1 MDKIHYYTFS
11 KDDFMLK
18 ELIEYIRESQ
28 TGSDIDN
35 YLDSKYIHL
44 TDAHYDQIAGAMS
57 QGELSSKKASD
68 CPAERFFLHFNETIL
83 FLNKSTQGQHSVYD
97 VELVKDTNYSIEKV
111 NEDES
116 KNLKFV
122 SFSINDDYQPTLIK
136 RVTTSE
142 TIDEQEKQQTVQ
154 SVIPA
159 LRGFMSA
166 ISD

>member
-1 MDKIHYYTFS
+1 
-11 KDDFMLK
+11 MLK
-18 ELIEYIRESQ
+18 ELIEYIKEGQ

-44 TDAHYDQIAGAMS
+44 TDAHYDQIVGAMS

-83 FLNKSTQGQHSVYD
+83 FVNKSTQGQHSVYD

-111 NEDES
+111 DEGDS
-116 KNLKFV
+116 KNLAFV

-142 TIDEQEKQQTVQ
+142 TIDEQEKQQTIQ
-154 SVIPA
+154 SVIPV

>member
-1 MDKIHYYTFS
+1 
-11 KDDFMLK
+11 MLK
-18 ELIEYIRESQ
+18 ELIEYIKEGQ

-83 FLNKSTQGQHSVYD
+83 FVNKSNQGQHSIYD

-111 NEDES
+111 DESDS
-116 KNLKFV
+116 KNLAFV

-142 TIDEQEKQQTVQ
+142 TIDEQEKQQTMQ
-154 SVIPA
+154 SVIPV

>member
-1 MDKIHYYTFS
+1 
-11 KDDFMLK
+11 MLK
-18 ELIEYIRESQ
+18 ELIEYIKEGQ
-28 TGSDIDN
+28 TGNDIDN

-83 FLNKSTQGQHSVYD
+83 FVNKSNQGQHSIYE
-97 VELVKDTNYSIEKV
+97 VELVNDTNYSIDKV
-111 NEDES
+111 EEI
-116 KNLKFV
+116 NLKNHLFV
-122 SFSINDDYQPTLIK
+122 SFSINDDYEPALIK

-142 TIDEQEKQQTVQ
+142 TLDEQEKQQTMQ
-154 SVIPA
+154 SVIPV

>member
-1 MDKIHYYTFS
+1 
-11 KDDFMLK
+11 MLK
-18 ELIEYIRESQ
+18 ELIKYIKEGQ

-44 TDAHYDQIAGAMS
+44 TDAHYDQISGAMS

-83 FLNKSTQGQHSVYD
+83 FVNKSNQGQHSIYD
-97 VELVKDTNYSIEKV
+97 VELVKDTNYSIETV
-111 NEDES
+111 DEDES
-116 KNLKFV
+116 KNLVFV
-122 SFSINDDYQPTLIK
+122 SFSINDDFQSTLIK
-136 RVTTSE
+136 RATTSE
-142 TIDEQEKQQTVQ
+142 TVDEQKKQQTMQ
-154 SVIPA
+154 SVMPV

>member
-1 MDKIHYYTFS
+1 
-11 KDDFMLK
+11 MLK
-18 ELIEYIRESQ
+18 ELIEYIKEGQ

-44 TDAHYDQIAGAMS
+44 TDAHYDQIAGAIS
-57 QGELSSKKASD
+57 HGELSPKKASD

-83 FLNKSTQGQHSVYD
+83 FVNKSTQGQHSVYD

-111 NEDES
+111 DESDS
-116 KNLKFV
+116 KNLAFV

-142 TIDEQEKQQTVQ
+142 TIDEQEKQQTIQ
-154 SVIPA
+154 SVMPV

>member
-1 MDKIHYYTFS
+1 
-11 KDDFMLK
+11 MLK
-18 ELIEYIRESQ
+18 ELIEYIKEGQ

-83 FLNKSTQGQHSVYD
+83 FVNKSNQGQHSIYD
-97 VELVKDTNYSIEKV
+97 VELVNDTNYSIEKV
-111 NEDES
+111 DES
-116 KNLKFV
+116 DLKNLAFV
-122 SFSINDDYQPTLIK
+122 SFSINDDYQPALIK

-142 TIDEQEKQQTVQ
+142 TVDEQEKQQTMQ
-154 SVIPA
+154 SVIPV

>member
-1 MDKIHYYTFS
+1 
-11 KDDFMLK
+11 MLK
-18 ELIEYIRESQ
+18 ELIDYIKEVQ
-28 TGSDIDN
+28 TDSDIDN

-44 TDAHYDQIAGAMS
+44 TDAHYDQIAGAIS

-83 FLNKSTQGQHSVYD
+83 FVNKSNQGQHSIYD
-97 VELVKDTNYSIEKV
+97 VELVNDTNYSIDKV
-111 NEDES
+111 DESDS
-116 KNLKFV
+116 KNLAFV

-136 RVTTSE
+136 RTTTSE
-142 TIDEQEKQQTVQ
+142 TVDEQNKQQTMQ
-154 SVIPA
+154 SVMPV

>member
-1 MDKIHYYTFS
+1 
-11 KDDFMLK
+11 MLK
-18 ELIEYIRESQ
+18 ELIEYIREGQ

-83 FLNKSTQGQHSVYD
+83 FVNKSNQGQHSIYD
-97 VELVKDTNYSIEKV
+97 VELVNDTNYSIEKV
-111 NEDES
+111 DES
-116 KNLKFV
+116 DLKNLAFV
-122 SFSINDDYQPTLIK
+122 SFSINDDYQPALIK

-142 TIDEQEKQQTVQ
+142 TFDEQEKQQTMQ
-154 SVIPA
+154 SVIPV

>member
-1 MDKIHYYTFS
+1 
-11 KDDFMLK
+11 MLK
-18 ELIEYIRESQ
+18 ELIEYIKEGQ

-83 FLNKSTQGQHSVYD
+83 FVNKSNQGQHSIYD
-97 VELVKDTNYSIEKV
+97 VELVKDTNYSIEKM
-111 NEDES
+111 DEGDS
-116 KNLKFV
+116 KNLAFL
-122 SFSINDDYQPTLIK
+122 SFSINDDYQPTFIK

-142 TIDEQEKQQTVQ
+142 TVDKKEKQQTMQ
-154 SVIPA
+154 SVIPV
-159 LRGFMSA
+159 LIGFMSA